1 MASVRLDSA
10 GVIKLRTLDEAL
22 LLLQRI
28 NGIVE
33 QYALAL
39 KRNQPTNTFIMNVRR
54 TLPTLAENLK
64 GQFGMISDQV
74 MAMNLAASRGA
85 SEQMRLRVLREG
97 VAQIKQAIEIA
108 QTQTKDRHAVED
120 ETHDQTRGETHD
132 GREA

>member
-33 QYALAL
+33 QYGLAL

-74 MAMNLAASRGA
+74 MAVNLAASRGA

-108 QTQTKDRHAVED
+108 QAQTKDRHAVED
-120 ETHDQTRGETHD
+120 ETHDQTRD
-132 GREA
+132 